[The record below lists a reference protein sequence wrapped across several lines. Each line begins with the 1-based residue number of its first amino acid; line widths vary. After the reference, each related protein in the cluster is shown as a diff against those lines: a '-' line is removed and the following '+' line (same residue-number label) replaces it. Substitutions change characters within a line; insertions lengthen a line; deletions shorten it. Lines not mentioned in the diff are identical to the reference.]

1 MKKIFIQLV
10 ILCCLFV
17 QGSAQAL
24 KISDFYQNT
33 KVGQWILMKSSDGL
47 LTRTA
52 VVAKGDEKLTLKI
65 TSFNKDKQISDSEQ
79 LIDLNEGKVISI
91 RIYDGGNVKEIY
103 PEKTEMN
110 DFFQI
115 DFKLDGEESIAVEKG
130 FFPCQRYRGVYQ
142 DRLVKVWLS
151 DSIPILHL
159 AKISMQAI
167 SVEIVDYGGDG

>member
-1 MKKIFIQLV
+1 MKIFYGLLF
-10 ILCCLFV
+10 LCLCMT
-17 QGSAQAL
+17 QQAQAL

-65 TSFNKDKQISDSEQ
+65 TSFDKDKQISDSEQ

-91 RIYDGGNVKEIY
+91 RINDGGNVKEIH
-103 PEKTEMN
+103 PEKAEMN

-115 DFKLDGEESIAVEKG
+115 DFKPDGEGSIAVEKG
-130 FFPCQRYRGVYQ
+130 FFPCKRYRGIYQ

-151 DSIPILHL
+151 DTIPILHL

-167 SVEIVDYGGDG
+167 SVEIVDYGG